1 MAGLE
6 SSMELAETALKVK
19 TPKIDNEERE
29 RQRAFLAQL
38 RARKPVKAKAAG
50 KKVRTAARARK
61 GKKMKKAKKGET
73 YYCGICGCEV
83 ICTTDSESPLI
94 CCEEVMYVI

>member
-6 SSMELAETALKVK
+6 SSMELAESALKVK
-19 TPKIDNEERE
+19 TPKIDNEEKE

-38 RARKPVKAKAAG
+38 RARKPIRVKAAG
-50 KKVRTAARARK
+50 KKAKTVARARK
-61 GKKMKKAKKGET
+61 GKKMKKAKTGET
-73 YYCGICGCEV
+73 YYCGVCGCEIV
-83 ICTTDSESPLI
+83 CTTDSESPLI